1 MWSLQISASS
11 IHVHASQVVNWT
23 IPFLSLT
30 ISLNILVTIAI
41 VVRIQL
47 YRYRLSNV
55 LGSHHAVQYTSVSA
69 MIIESA
75 AIYSAFA
82 IVLLVTFALNS
93 PVFNIFLQAMSQ
105 VQVCI
110 HRSKFTTHSLL
121 T

>member
-41 VVRIQL
+41 VIRIQM
-47 YRYRLSNV
+47 YRSRLSKA
-55 LGSHHAVQYTSVSA
+55 LGSHHASHYTSVSA
-69 MIIESA
+69 MIVESA

-82 IVLLVTFALNS
+82 IVLLVTFAINS

-105 VQVCI
+105 VQVYLYFLI
-110 HRSKFTTHSLL
+110 VPSR
-121 T
+121 